1 MSSLLLGNFQAKQKR
16 TVGIHS
22 FGNKSTQNVFLKII
36 VFKMSLVLLFYPL
49 RPYNGICQFS
59 FLGLSPS
66 YLLLRGCH
74 SRYVE
79 PCVTENWGRLKVWHQ
94 CFTTLELLQMRDWI
108 LLKSFWNEKATS
120 VGRTGVAPKV
130 SQSHAE
136 KRLAW
141 WAPCGCIPVL
151 WGQTCDAL
159 KWQQRWALPA
169 AVEGNDGKWEDCRV
183 RNKEKHSKETQR
195 FKQCDSARWLAKPTG
210 RWTSRETKMRNNM
223 GTWNHGLKLSF
234 SW

>member
-22 FGNKSTQNVFLKII
+22 FGNKSTQNAFLKII
-36 VFKMSLVLLFYPL
+36 VLKMSLVLLFYPL
-49 RPYNGICQFS
+49 RLYNGICQFS

-94 CFTTLELLQMRDWI
+94 CLPHWNFCKWEIGYYWNLSEMKRQPLWEELEWPPKC
-108 LLKSFWNEKATS
+108 LKVMLRK
-120 VGRTGVAPKV
+120 
-130 SQSHAE
+130 
-136 KRLAW
+136 LAW

-159 KWQQRWALPA
+159 RWQQRWALPA
-169 AVEGNDGKWEDCRV
+169 AVEGNDGKWEDCRA